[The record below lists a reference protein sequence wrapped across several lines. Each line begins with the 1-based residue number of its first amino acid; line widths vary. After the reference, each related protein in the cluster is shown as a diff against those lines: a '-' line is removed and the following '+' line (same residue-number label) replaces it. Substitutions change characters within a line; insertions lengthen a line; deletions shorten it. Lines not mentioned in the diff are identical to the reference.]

1 MSHEEL
7 PQQFDRDGWPRMRA
21 KFEKAISQKTRD
33 EWAMIFEGSDSCVFP
48 VLSFKEAQQNKH
60 NQLREIFAPSG
71 DIDGALEPMPAP
83 KLLRTPGLLP
93 RKSPEPGGAQRR
105 NSYRFWIPQVRCC
118 KIDQEHGCWVIKVVV
133 SNCLPY

>member
-93 RKSPEPGGAQRR
+93 RKSPEPGAHSEEILTDFGFHKSDVA
-105 NSYRFWIPQVRCC
+105 
-118 KIDQEHGCWVIKVVV
+118 KLIKNMVVG
-133 SNCLPY
+133 SSKL